1 MQRQLTKVLFV
12 AGALA
17 LLSACVSK
25 EPVSHEQTWIEADR
39 EKLYTRHRP

>member
-17 LLSACVSK
+17 LLTACVSNAPPSTEK
-25 EPVSHEQTWIEADR
+25 TWVEADR
-39 EKLYTRHRP
+39 EKMYSRHRP